1 MATLR
6 DLISDTKR
14 HLLGGDRPAMNK
26 LAAAVDTTA
35 TTITLKYDIAQV
47 KAGTYLEVDLELMY
61 VWSTDASNKTA
72 EVERA
77 QMGSTAASHAVNA
90 VVTLNPR
97 FPDFTIAKAINDDLL
112 DLSAPS
118 NGLYAVRVLE
128 LTGSAASNGYDLAG
142 ATNLLEIVSVSTSVP
157 GAARSWNPVT
167 YFDLDHNAETD
178 DFASGYALRLHEG
191 VHAGRQLRV
200 LYKASFAPLANLTD
214 DVELVAGLPAS
225 MHDIPPMGAAVRLV
239 APREI
244 ARNDITSQGDSRR
257 AQEVPPGAVAS
268 SMRTIAALRAQRIAA
283 EAGRLAQ
290 KYPERQA
297 LPGGVYGGYAW

>member
-1 MATLR
+1 MTTLR
-6 DLISDTKR
+6 DLVVDTKR

-26 LAAAVDTTA
+26 LTVALTATDTT
-35 TTITLKYDIAQV
+35 ISLKYDAGQV
-47 KAGTYLEVDLELMY
+47 KAGTYLEVDLELLY
-61 VWSTDASNKTA
+61 VWSVNASAKTV

-77 QMGSTAASHAVNA
+77 QMGSVAAVHAVNA

-97 FPDFTIAKAINDDLL
+97 FPDFTIARAINDDLL

-118 NGLYAVRVLE
+118 NGLFAVRVLE
-128 LTGSAASNGYDLAG
+128 LSGTSMSNGYDLAG
-142 ATNLLEIVSVSTSVP
+142 ASNLLDILAVSTSAP
-157 GAARSWNPVT
+157 GSLRSWSPVT
-167 YFDLDHNAETD
+167 NFDLDHDAETD
-178 DFASGYALRLHEG
+178 DFTSGYALRLHEG

-214 DVELVAGLPAS
+214 DVELVSGLPAS

-244 ARNDITSQGDSRR
+244 ARNDTTSQGDSRR

-268 SMRTIAALRAQRIAA
+268 SMRTVAALRSQRIAA
-283 EAGRLAQ
+283 ESGRLAQ
-290 KYPERQA
+290 KYPERSFMPQS
-297 LPGGVYGGYAW
+297 PSGWNGW